1 MSSPK
6 TLTERLRWMADN
18 LPGFKEELEAANEAA
33 RRAHVK
39 RSTSVPDRSE
49 ARASTEV
56 LRSAQKTTV
65 FSYTPRVI
73 RG

>member
-1 MSSPK
+1 MS
-6 TLTERLRWMADN
+6 DN

-49 ARASTEV
+49 ARASTA
-56 LRSAQKTTV
+56 L
-65 FSYTPRVI
+65 YP
-73 RG
+73 